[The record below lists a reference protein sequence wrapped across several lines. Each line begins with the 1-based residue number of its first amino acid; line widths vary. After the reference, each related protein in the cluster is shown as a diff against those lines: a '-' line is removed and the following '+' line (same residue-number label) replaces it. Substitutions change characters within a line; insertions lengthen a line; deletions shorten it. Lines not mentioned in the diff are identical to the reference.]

1 MKSKFAK
8 ILIFALMAILIFGTV
23 SASAYQP
30 YTTYTFSLEGTVVES
45 PMAYYPYGTV
55 SLQNR
60 AGITST
66 QIIDMVSDDQGYI
79 YISDKQNKEIVIL
92 DESFTRIHS
101 IKTFVDKYGEEQVFG
116 TADGDGGPEG
126 IFVSKPGESGES
138 YIYVCDPTNKRVV
151 MFNRDFT
158 YHDTIEE
165 PDSKVI
171 DDANNVSFKPQRIA
185 VDQYGRMFISSSA
198 CDRGIFVLSPE
209 GDFNGFI
216 GAQKSSGSAFS
227 QFLMRFYSAEK
238 RAEMATT
245 KAPTYSSI
253 TIDDD
258 GFIYATVL
266 FKNLVTDTV
275 DNLQNQFNA
284 IAGKD
289 PVYSPV
295 KKFNAKG
302 TEILARNGFFDPQG
316 EVAIT
321 NKNQVSTLI
330 DIDVGAEGAWTILDK
345 SRSRTYTYDQQGNLL
360 YAFGGTGDQLGNISS
375 AVAMC
380 YQVIDGEYRMI
391 ILDYTTTS
399 GNVLNVFTPTS
410 YANAITNA
418 LRNENNHNYSESIDA
433 WQDVLTEN
441 NNLDLAY
448 IGMGKA
454 YYYQGRYEE
463 AMEMLKSAYDTEY
476 YAEAYAESRNDIVS
490 KWLVPIVI
498 LVIVLIVLVLKFLG
512 YAKKKNKAASVK
524 VGKKTYWEELLFVFH
539 LVFHPFDGFWDL
551 KHEKR
556 GSVRAATTI
565 LGLTVIAFFYQSI
578 GQGYMFK
585 PRPGNDTI
593 FIQLLSIVVPVALW
607 VISNWCLTTLFDG
620 EGSMKDIYI
629 ATCYSLAPLPVFVT
643 ISTVLTNVLS
653 ISEQTIVDMFVYV
666 AVVWMV
672 ILLFFGMVVTHDYT
686 IGKNII
692 TTAATIVAAVIIM
705 FVFLLFAN
713 LVAKMTGLI
722 SALYNEIANR
732 L

>member
-1 MKSKFAK
+1 
-8 ILIFALMAILIFGTV
+8 MAILIFGTV

-79 YISDKQNKEIVIL
+79 YISDKQNKEIIIL

-418 LRNENNHNYSESIDA
+418 LKNENNHNYSESIDA

-490 KWLVPIVI
+490 KWLIPIVI

-565 LGLTVIAFFYQSI
+565 LVLTVIAFFYQSI

-722 SALYNEIANR
+722 AALYNEIANR